1 MAFID
6 SLNDYKREGVARFAT
21 SKQTTSAIVKELLPQ
36 QLTDIKKNY
45 LKFTKLI
52 DLLNYYVEDTVPKI
66 NTRAMLQSWV
76 RKLVKERYSD
86 DSKQYRY
93 LKIGFSMSPTEKKD
107 RETKSEEKLKEKN
120 ENQLVIT
127 TEQIKAFKNQILSLI
142 ATKFKIIPALIIT
155 QLASGCRLIEIL
167 NNDYEF
173 EESKRE
179 GYIIQS
185 DVAKNRTGT
194 ERPVEKPILFMNPNV
209 FLKLIKK
216 VRQNITHKAGDT
228 NIILSNRY
236 DKRVNAVIKKIAT
249 QVGLEGI
256 TSSHDLRKIYGN
268 YSYKKFAPDNCSLQ
282 AYLSTVLGHES
293 LGAAAANYS
302 TISIQ

>member
-1 MAFID
+1 
-6 SLNDYKREGVARFAT
+6 
-21 SKQTTSAIVKELLPQ
+21 
-36 QLTDIKKNY
+36 
-45 LKFTKLI
+45 
-52 DLLNYYVEDTVPKI
+52 
-66 NTRAMLQSWV
+66 
-76 RKLVKERYSD
+76 
-86 DSKQYRY
+86 
-93 LKIGFSMSPTEKKD
+93 
-107 RETKSEEKLKEKN
+107 
-120 ENQLVIT
+120 
-127 TEQIKAFKNQILSLI
+127 
-142 ATKFKIIPALIIT
+142 
-155 QLASGCRLIEIL
+155 
-167 NNDYEF
+167 
-173 EESKRE
+173 
-179 GYIIQS
+179 
-185 DVAKNRTGT
+185 
-194 ERPVEKPILFMNPNV
+194 MNPNV

-293 LGAAAANYS
+293 FGAAAANYS

>member
-1 MAFID
+1 M
-6 SLNDYKREGVARFAT
+6 
-21 SKQTTSAIVKELLPQ
+21 
-36 QLTDIKKNY
+36 
-45 LKFTKLI
+45 
-52 DLLNYYVEDTVPKI
+52 
-66 NTRAMLQSWV
+66 
-76 RKLVKERYSD
+76 
-86 DSKQYRY
+86 
-93 LKIGFSMSPTEKKD
+93 EK
-107 RETKSEEKLKEKN
+107 
-120 ENQLVIT
+120 
-127 TEQIKAFKNQILSLI
+127 
-142 ATKFKIIPALIIT
+142 
-155 QLASGCRLIEIL
+155 
-167 NNDYEF
+167 
-173 EESKRE
+173 
-179 GYIIQS
+179 YIIQS

-282 AYLSTVLGHES
+282 AYLFKINIFFIFF
-293 LGAAAANYS
+293 AQCW
-302 TISIQ
+302 IPRKPDF